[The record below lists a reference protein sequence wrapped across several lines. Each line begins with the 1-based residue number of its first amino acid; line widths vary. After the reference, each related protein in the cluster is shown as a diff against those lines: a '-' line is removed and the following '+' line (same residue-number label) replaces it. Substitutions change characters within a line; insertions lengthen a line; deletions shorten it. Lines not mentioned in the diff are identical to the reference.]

1 MRPTGEHDAPTP
13 LRVLLVEDDD
23 DDEQLILREL
33 TRAGFAVDAS
43 RVQDEAGLRAAIAH
57 GPWDVV
63 LSDHVVP
70 GFGSQAALEILGH
83 AGSDVP
89 FILVSGRIGEDAVA
103 TVLREGAIDYVSKD
117 DLSRLG
123 PAIQRGTSLAGSRRR
138 ERELQRA
145 LGRSEERFR
154 GLLEAAPDAIV
165 ITDASSAIVLVNTQ
179 TERLLGYGRDELLG
193 QPVELLLAER
203 YRAGH
208 GDKLRNFFARP
219 TARPMGAD
227 VELYAR
233 RKDGGELPVE
243 ISLSPLETDDGP
255 LVSAAIRDVTERK
268 TIERRERESK
278 VRLQALLD
286 YAPFAISLRD
296 LDGRFELVNRRA
308 AELMGDTPENL
319 VNRPPAELYESESA
333 ATIAAQ
339 ERIVRDGG
347 GAITFEI
354 TGRLSDGTDRDS
366 LVTKYPVADAD
377 GRVIGVGG
385 ISLDIT
391 DRKRVEQ
398 ELREAEERF
407 RHAFENAPIGI
418 ALVSPD
424 GSFVR
429 VNRVLCELVGYP
441 ETELLSLTFHDI
453 THPDDLDAD
462 LEYVRQVLADEIRT
476 YEMEKRYLRA
486 DGSIVWVLL
495 SVSLVRDPDGRPSY
509 FIAQIQDIDER
520 KRAEETR
527 QRLAAIIEQTGDAVV
542 ARTPDGIITEWN
554 HGAER
559 LYGYTS
565 GEAIGSTLDDLTL
578 VDRTVEE
585 RAILQRVIDTG
596 RVEHY
601 ETVRVRK
608 DGELLDVSIT
618 ISPIRDASGTIV
630 AASTIARDVSE
641 RKHYEGQLQH
651 LADHDTLTG
660 LFNRRRFE
668 EELEREL
675 MRATRHQTM
684 GALLIVDID
693 HFKYINDS
701 LGHAAGDELIARTGT
716 IFRERLRQTDVLARL
731 GGDEFAIVLIDVD
744 ETEAR
749 LVASNLLQALRSQ
762 SNAETRI
769 GSRRITASIGV
780 AVFAHGETF
789 TADELLV
796 RADIAMYDAK
806 EAGRDRAST
815 YDKSEDRQTVM
826 HARLTWADRIRAAI
840 DEQRFLLHAQ
850 PIVSLTDDPKP
861 RHELLIRML
870 GEDGDLIP
878 PASFLYVAERFDL
891 IQQIDR
897 WVLHQAIGLL
907 ADEQHAGHDIRLNV
921 NISAKSLVDPDLA
934 TRVAH
939 ELDTAGA
946 DGHGLCLEIT
956 ETAAIVNVDR
966 ANRFAS
972 QISRLGCE
980 LALDDFGAGFA
991 SFYYLKHLRF
1001 DYLKIDGEFIARLAE
1016 SHTDQLVVRSIVD
1029 IARGLEKRTVAEFV
1043 GDAATLELLR
1053 DYKVDYAQGY
1063 HISRPG
1069 PFAPG
1074 DLARTA
1080 TLAQSTD

>member
-1 MRPTGEHDAPTP
+1 M
-13 LRVLLVEDDD
+13 
-23 DDEQLILREL
+23 
-33 TRAGFAVDAS
+33 S
-43 RVQDEAGLRAAIAH
+43 
-57 GPWDVV
+57 
-63 LSDHVVP
+63 
-70 GFGSQAALEILGH
+70 
-83 AGSDVP
+83 
-89 FILVSGRIGEDAVA
+89 
-103 TVLREGAIDYVSKD
+103 
-117 DLSRLG
+117 
-123 PAIQRGTSLAGSRRR
+123 
-138 ERELQRA
+138 
-145 LGRSEERFR
+145 R
-154 GLLEAAPDAIV
+154 GL
-165 ITDASSAIVLVNTQ
+165 
-179 TERLLGYGRDELLG
+179 
-193 QPVELLLAER
+193 PV
-203 YRAGH
+203 
-208 GDKLRNFFARP
+208 P
-219 TARPMGAD
+219 
-227 VELYAR
+227 
-233 RKDGGELPVE
+233 
-243 ISLSPLETDDGP
+243 
-255 LVSAAIRDVTERK
+255 
-268 TIERRERESK
+268 
-278 VRLQALLD
+278 
-286 YAPFAISLRD
+286 
-296 LDGRFELVNRRA
+296 
-308 AELMGDTPENL
+308 
-319 VNRPPAELYESESA
+319 
-333 ATIAAQ
+333 
-339 ERIVRDGG
+339 
-347 GAITFEI
+347 
-354 TGRLSDGTDRDS
+354 
-366 LVTKYPVADAD
+366 
-377 GRVIGVGG
+377 
-385 ISLDIT
+385 
-391 DRKRVEQ
+391 
-398 ELREAEERF
+398 
-407 RHAFENAPIGI
+407 
-418 ALVSPD
+418 
-424 GSFVR
+424 
-429 VNRVLCELVGYP
+429 
-441 ETELLSLTFHDI
+441 
-453 THPDDLDAD
+453 
-462 LEYVRQVLADEIRT
+462 RQL
-476 YEMEKRYLRA
+476 
-486 DGSIVWVLL
+486 
-495 SVSLVRDPDGRPSY
+495 
-509 FIAQIQDIDER
+509 
-520 KRAEETR
+520 
-527 QRLAAIIEQTGDAVV
+527 
-542 ARTPDGIITEWN
+542 
-554 HGAER
+554 
-559 LYGYTS
+559 
-565 GEAIGSTLDDLTL
+565 
-578 VDRTVEE
+578 
-585 RAILQRVIDTG
+585 
-596 RVEHY
+596 
-601 ETVRVRK
+601 
-608 DGELLDVSIT
+608 
-618 ISPIRDASGTIV
+618 
-630 AASTIARDVSE
+630 
-641 RKHYEGQLQH
+641 
-651 LADHDTLTG
+651 
-660 LFNRRRFE
+660 
-668 EELEREL
+668 
-675 MRATRHQTM
+675 
-684 GALLIVDID
+684 
-693 HFKYINDS
+693 
-701 LGHAAGDELIARTGT
+701 
-716 IFRERLRQTDVLARL
+716 
-731 GGDEFAIVLIDVD
+731 AIVLIDVD

-946 DGHGLCLEIT
+946 VPPGNALSAVGPVECPGVSDMCLEIT